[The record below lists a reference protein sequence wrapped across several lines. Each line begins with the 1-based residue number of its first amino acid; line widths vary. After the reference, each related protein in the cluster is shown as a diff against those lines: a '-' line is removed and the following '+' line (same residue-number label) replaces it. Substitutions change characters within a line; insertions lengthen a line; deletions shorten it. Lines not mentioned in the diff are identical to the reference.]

1 MAIWRPA
8 AALPAVHRL
17 GDQAQALLAE
27 AQLSSVV
34 LDASSAYCGHL
45 LESHQVSA
53 SPCH

>member
-8 AALPAVHRL
+8 AALPVVDRL
-17 GDQAQALLAE
+17 GDQAQVLLAE